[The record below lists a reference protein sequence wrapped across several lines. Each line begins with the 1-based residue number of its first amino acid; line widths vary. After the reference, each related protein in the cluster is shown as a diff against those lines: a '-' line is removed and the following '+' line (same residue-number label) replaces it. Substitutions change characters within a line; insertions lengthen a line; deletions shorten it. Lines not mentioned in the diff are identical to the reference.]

1 MINIVH
7 SWACYNSPDNNVTVL
22 KVSFKFLSGSASVN
36 IKFLTI
42 CFPPCCCDVTTSRWC
57 IWQVVYLTATFPYV
71 MLLVLLVRG
80 VTLPGAGQGIIYY
93 LKPNIR
99 RLADPQVQRTHTHR
113 RPFENRLYHPEYSV
127 WEFFLVTLPG
137 SIAAP
142 SSRGLGMT
150 LEVRFYLICS

>member
-1 MINIVH
+1 MTK
-7 SWACYNSPDNNVTVL
+7 SWC
-22 KVSFKFLSGSASVN
+22 
-36 IKFLTI
+36 
-42 CFPPCCCDVTTSRWC
+42 C

-80 VTLPGAGQGIIYY
+80 ITLPGAGQGIIYY

-99 RLADPQVQRTHTHR
+99 RLADPQVQRMHANRHPFVYRLCHTK
-113 RPFENRLYHPEYSV
+113 YSV
-127 WEFFLVTLPG
+127 WEIFLVTLTG

-142 SSRGLGMT
+142 SGRGLGLT